1 MADGM
6 SELAGVIA
14 NLDIDTNGL
23 EELELEMDK
32 VEWYTERFNRC
43 MADGVPGAINEYLI
57 KLGKDDVNRKTQLYI
72 LREALR
78 TLNPELRD

>member
-43 MADGVPGAINEYLI
+43 MADGVPSAINEYLI